1 MSTSARSAAPLL
13 LAASA
18 AAAWGIGFAAAPAGA
33 EPADSTTIGP
43 TTGDST
49 VLPVTS
55 VIEGILSEYVSPNAG
70 LLPSP
75 IGPVDQVIEQFVPT
89 TTQVRDFF
97 VFIQQ
102 FRPPAPITGPSVSR

>member
-13 LAASA
+13 LAAIA
-18 AAAWGIGFAAAPAGA
+18 AAAWAIGFAAAPAVA

-43 TTGDST
+43 ATSDST

-55 VIEGILSEYVSPNAG
+55 VIQGLWSDYVPANAAE
-70 LLPSP
+70 LPSP
-75 IGPVDQVIEQFVPT
+75 IGPVDQVIERFAPT

-97 VFIQQ
+97 AFVQQ
-102 FRPPAPITGPSVSR
+102 FRPPATVAGPSG

>member
-18 AAAWGIGFAAAPAGA
+18 AAWGIGFAAAPAVA

-55 VIEGILSEYVSPNAG
+55 VIEGILSEYMSPNAG
-70 LLPSP
+70 VLPSP

-102 FRPPAPITGPSVSR
+102 FRPPAPITGPSASR

>member
-18 AAAWGIGFAAAPAGA
+18 AAAWGIGFAAAPAVA

-55 VIEGILSEYVSPNAG
+55 VIEGIWSEYVPPNAG
-70 LLPSP
+70 MLPSP
-75 IGPVDQVIEQFVPT
+75 IGPVDQVIQQFVPT

-97 VFIQQ
+97 AFIQQ
-102 FRPPAPITGPSVSR
+102 FRPPATITGPSE

>member
-18 AAAWGIGFAAAPAGA
+18 AAAWGIGFAAAPAVA
-33 EPADSTTIGP
+33 EPTDSTTIGP

-49 VLPVTS
+49 VLPVTG
-55 VIEGILSEYVSPNAG
+55 VIDGIWSEYASPNAG
-70 LLPSP
+70 VLPSP
-75 IGPVDQVIEQFVPT
+75 IGPVDHLVEQFVPT

-97 VFIQQ
+97 AFIQQ
-102 FRPPAPITGPSVSR
+102 FRPPATITQPSE